1 MQHIEFY
8 FDPSCPWCWVTSR
21 WLTEVSQHRDISI
34 EWLPFSLAIKNGEL
48 DGEDVTGHL
57 DTHTIAH
64 RVLRMIEAIHAEEGI
79 DRGQLYS
86 AFGRAYFIDK
96 TLNDDNFMPV
106 VLQQLGLDPDYIN
119 QADNIEH
126 DTALTQHMDTAI
138 EIVGD
143 DVGVPLVIFVNEKG
157 EKQGYFGPVLQ
168 GLPDTQDGLDL
179 WDGLSSLGSSSN
191 FFELK
196 RARTDRSKVKSTLRL
211 FEDAASVTPDR
222 RRLTTNRTE

>member
-1 MQHIEFY
+1 
-8 FDPSCPWCWVTSR
+8 
-21 WLTEVSQHRDISI
+21 
-34 EWLPFSLAIKNGEL
+34 
-48 DGEDVTGHL
+48 
-57 DTHTIAH
+57 
-64 RVLRMIEAIHAEEGI
+64 
-79 DRGQLYS
+79 
-86 AFGRAYFIDK
+86 
-96 TLNDDNFMPV
+96 MPV

-222 RRLTTNRTE
+222 KRLTTNSNE

>member
-1 MQHIEFY
+1 MQRIEFY

-48 DGEDVTGHL
+48 DGDDVTGHL

-64 RVLRMIEAIHAEEGI
+64 RVLRTIEAIHANDGI
-79 DRGQLYS
+79 DRGTLYS

-96 TLNDDNFMPV
+96 TLDDDNFMPA
-106 VLQQLGLDPDYIN
+106 VLKQLGLDSDYIA
-119 QADNIEH
+119 QADNTEH
-126 DTALTQHMDTAI
+126 DTTLTQHMKNAI

-143 DVGVPLVIFVNEKG
+143 DVGVPLIIFVNEKG

-168 GLPDTQDGLDL
+168 GLPETQEGLDL
-179 WDGLSSLGSSSN
+179 WDGLSRLGSSSH
-191 FFELK
+191 FYELK
-196 RARTDRSKVKSTLRL
+196 RARTGRSKVKSTLRL
-211 FEDAASVTPDR
+211 FEDAASGSADGAQ
-222 RRLTTNRTE
+222 L